1 VAKSIYLIG
10 YPLKH
15 SVSREFQQAALDYH
29 RLDIRYEVRET
40 REEEL
45 SQVVGGLREPRNLG
59 ANVTLPY
66 KEKVLSLLD
75 ETDDFARMVGAV
87 NTIVNRGG
95 RLTGYNTDAPG
106 FLRALSDAGFQP
118 AGKGVVILGAGGAAR
133 AVSFAL
139 IREGVAW
146 LAVFNRTKSRAEYLA
161 KALTGYGRG
170 KGLVTEVAALPWEED
185 ALRRLVGRCQLVVNC
200 TTLGMRHS
208 PQEGQ
213 SPLAED
219 MIGEGVLIY
228 DLVYNPR
235 ETPLLSIAR
244 RRGAKT
250 IDGLPML
257 VYQGAIAFKLWTGKD
272 PPLEIMFK
280 TAEKALMEEGGQFS

>member
-1 VAKSIYLIG
+1 MAKSIYLIG

-15 SVSREFQQAALDYH
+15 SVSREFQQAALDYY
-29 RLDIRYEVRET
+29 RLDIQYEVRET
-40 REEEL
+40 KEEEL
-45 SQVVGGLREPRNLG
+45 SHVVGDLREPWNLG

-75 ETDDFARMVGAV
+75 ETDDFARTVGAV
-87 NTIVNRGG
+87 NTIVNQGG

-146 LAVFNRTKSRAEYLA
+146 LAVFNRTKSRAEYLV
-161 KALTGYGRG
+161 KALTGYVRD

-185 ALRRLVGRCQLVVNC
+185 ALRRLVGRCQFVVNC

-208 PQEGQ
+208 PQEGR
-213 SPLAED
+213 SPLTED
-219 MIGEGVLIY
+219 MIDEGVLIC

-244 RRGAKT
+244 GRGAKT

-280 TAEKALMEEGGQFS
+280 TAEKALMEEGGQF

>member
-1 VAKSIYLIG
+1 MTKSIYLIG
-10 YPLKH
+10 YPLGH

-29 RLDIRYEVRET
+29 RLDIRYEVLEV

-45 SQVVGGLREPRNLG
+45 PQVVGNLREPWNLG

-66 KEKVLSLLD
+66 KEKVLPLLD
-75 ETDDFARMVGAV
+75 EIDDFAAVVGAV
-87 NTIVNRGG
+87 NTIVNEGG

-106 FLRALSDAGFQP
+106 FLQALSGAGFQP
-118 AGKGVVILGAGGAAR
+118 ADKGVVVLGAGGAAR

-139 IREGVAW
+139 IREGVTW
-146 LAVFNRTKSRAEYLA
+146 LAVFNRTKSRADYLA
-161 KALTGYGRG
+161 RALAGYARDN
-170 KGLVTEVAALPWEED
+170 GLVTEVTALPWEED
-185 ALRRLVGRCQLVVNC
+185 VMRRLVGRCHCVVNC
-200 TTLGMRHS
+200 TTLGMRYS
-208 PQEGQ
+208 PQEGR

-219 MIGEGVLIY
+219 MIGEGVLIC

-257 VYQGAIAFKLWTGKD
+257 VYQGAIAFRLWTGEE
-272 PPLEIMFK
+272 PPLEIMFRR
-280 TAEKALMEEGGQFS
+280 AERALLEGGG